1 MREEICPDCKH
12 FHGYDDGWNDTLT
25 HCRKIGDFEGIKKA
39 CHDFEKEITIKD
51 LTEEIAQLKEEN
63 RKLKAEIKQLQERRL
78 EQCIWRKYITTTSEK
93 TATGCPTS
101 TKPKAT
107 KKS

>member
-12 FHGYDDGWNDTLT
+12 FQ
-25 HCRKIGDFEGIKKA
+25 GIKKA
-39 CHDFEKEITIKD
+39 SHESEKKITIKD

-63 RKLKAEIKQLQERRL
+63 RKLKAELKQLQERRL
-78 EQCIWRKYITTTSEK
+78 EQCIWQKYITTTSEK
-93 TATGCPTS
+93 TIIGCPTS

-107 KKS
+107 KKSIGTS